1 MARSVRRTWSFG
13 RAGRLRR
20 WLRLACVAAYED
32 YDLRPP
38 RGWSPGAVSL
48 VATLVLLLGLGGAVA
63 GIHFGNK
70 VNANRAGGE
79 PITLPQVVS
88 SLTPGPQRT
97 TAPPTTAPGSFE
109 LPDVTGSDFQ
119 AARSQLRVLKLG
131 VTLVFEGSTGNH
143 TVRTTQPAPRTVV
156 KNGVTVKLFVRGP
169 APEATVPGV
178 VGIPCDQAAD
188 IIVEQGLFPQYPTG
202 KQGVVLNQDP
212 PAPPATPLHWN
223 DTVRIFCG
231 TASPSPSP

>member
-1 MARSVRRTWSFG
+1 M
-13 RAGRLRR
+13 
-20 WLRLACVAAYED
+20 
-32 YDLRPP
+32 
-38 RGWSPGAVSL
+38 SL

-63 GIHFGNK
+63 GIHYGNK
-70 VNANRAGGE
+70 VSANRAGGE
-79 PITLPQVVS
+79 PTTLPQVITS
-88 SLTPGPQRT
+88 RTPGPQRT

-119 AARSQLRVLKLG
+119 AARVQLRALKLG
-131 VTLVFEGSTGNH
+131 VTLVFEGATGNH
-143 TVRTTQPAPRTVV
+143 TVRATQPAPRTVV
-156 KNGVTVKLFVRGP
+156 KNGVTIKLFVRGP

-178 VGIPCDQAAD
+178 IGIPCDQAAD